1 MAGHVT
7 SNGLNGLDL
16 EVHSLKG
23 TGKKKVTFVCPNDA
37 ELMKFIGANGSKILY
52 LHVATTGGKYSVY
65 KVNLVNKVM
74 FELH

>member
-1 MAGHVT
+1 MVW
-7 SNGLNGLDL
+7 D
-16 EVHSLKG
+16 G
-23 TGKKKVTFVCPNDA
+23 TKKVTFTCPNDV
-37 ELMKFIGANGSKILY
+37 ELMNFIGANGSKILY